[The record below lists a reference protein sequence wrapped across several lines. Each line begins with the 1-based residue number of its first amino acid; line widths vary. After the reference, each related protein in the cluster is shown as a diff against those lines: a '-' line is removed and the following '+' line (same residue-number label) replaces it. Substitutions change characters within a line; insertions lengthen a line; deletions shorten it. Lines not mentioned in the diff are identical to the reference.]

1 MQWFNQQEPQLK
13 KRQKFMGE
21 VPEWARPLAGLMGM
35 GALIAVAKLL
45 VSSEQITFRV
55 VVGRAILGAATSTMA
70 GLVLIQVP
78 NIPPLALIAIG
89 SALGIVGSQYVE
101 KALRAKV
108 ATVLEETKQVVEGK
122 DHGNTED

>member
-1 MQWFNQQEPQLK
+1 
-13 KRQKFMGE
+13 MGE

-45 VSSEQITFRV
+45 VSSDQITFRV
-55 VVGRAILGAATSTMA
+55 VIGRAILGAATSTMA
-70 GLVLIQVP
+70 GLVLLQVP

-108 ATVLEETKQVVEGK
+108 ATVLEETKTIIEGK
-122 DHGNTED
+122 DNGHTEG